1 MAKPADITP
10 AQETVIRQKLKL
22 QPDADISWVYDTMS
36 EDGVRRLATP
46 IAAPVTTPK
55 PTPKPSTPKP
65 VAPKPT
71 TPPRPKI
78 EAEPKVTPTA
88 APTIAPVTINF
99 VRDWETDRKS
109 TRLNSSHRL

>member
-71 TPPRPKI
+71 TPPR
-78 EAEPKVTPTA
+78 
-88 APTIAPVTINF
+88 
-99 VRDWETDRKS
+99 S
-109 TRLNSSHRL
+109 

>member
-36 EDGVRRLATP
+36 EEGVRRLAGTTIP
-46 IAAPVTTPK
+46 AAPTAAPK
-55 PTPKPSTPKP
+55 QPKP

-88 APTIAPVTINF
+88 APTIAPVTI
-99 VRDWETDRKS
+99 TLS
-109 TRLNSSHRL
+109 